1 MAKQRKGSGRV
12 TPKGTKPPDK
22 SSGKHGTPAPD
33 QEPVTHQRDLP
44 GKVKHGGGYGGRPI
58 SHNRG
63 NR

>member
-22 SSGKHGTPAPD
+22 SGHKHDTPETDPT
-33 QEPVTHQRDLP
+33 PVTHQRDLP
-44 GKVKHGGGYGGRPI
+44 GRVKHTGGFGSRPI

>member
-22 SSGKHGTPAPD
+22 SARKPDTPAPD
-33 QEPVTHQRDLP
+33 AEPVVHQRDLP
-44 GKVKHGGGYGGRPI
+44 GKLKHDGGHGARPI